1 MKKGLTGGKEVLK
14 LGRMSSRSDIENI
27 DKEYDERDQIDM
39 DN

>member
-1 MKKGLTGGKEVLK
+1 MKKGLTGSKEVLK
-14 LGRMSSRSDIENI
+14 LGKMSSHSDIENI